1 MLTVFN
7 TLHVTLSV
15 LLILVILLQVGK
27 GADMGAVFGGSS
39 QTVFG
44 TTGGTSFLTKLT
56 VILAVLFV
64 CSSVHL
70 TLQTKASKSV
80 IEGGSSPVEQVKPP
94 AEKETPP
101 QLPIP
106 NK

>member
-1 MLTVFN
+1 MLVFFN
-7 TLHVTLSV
+7 AVHLLLCV

-44 TTGGTSFLTKLT
+44 TTGGTTFLTKLT

-64 CSSVHL
+64 CSSVYL
-70 TLQTKASKSV
+70 TLQSKASKSV
-80 IEGGSSPVEQVKPP
+80 IEGIKVEQKPKVAEPP
-94 AEKETPP
+94 ANPENQPKEEK
-101 QLPIP
+101 
-106 NK
+106 K